1 MAREFYVLPFADPR
15 AYRRRQHRSPL
26 TQLALLDD
34 RMLDMGGMLSSLDRD
49 IGDLFRQLA
58 QTEGR
63 RGGNGFDFSSPSVQ
77 SHVEGEGEGTAN
89 YVMNVPL
96 GSDIGPEDLK
106 VSLKDHV
113 MTIEAKKEQKSEDGN
128 CRVYQEFTRKFT
140 LPKGIDMKEVKS
152 TLTPEGYLKIE
163 APLPKPPQETLP
175 EPPKPQAIP
184 IQLE

>member
-1 MAREFYVLPFADPR
+1 MAREFYVLPFDDPR
-15 AYRRRQHRSPL
+15 PYRRRQHLSPL

-49 IGDLFRQLA
+49 IGDLIKQLA

-63 RGGNGFDFSSPSVQ
+63 RGREGFDFHSPSVH
-77 SHVEGEGEGTAN
+77 SHIEGEDQGTGN
-89 YVMNVPL
+89 YVMNIPL
-96 GSDIGPEDLK
+96 GTDVGPEDVK

-128 CRVYQEFTRKFT
+128 CRVYQEYTRKFT
-140 LPKGIDMKEVKS
+140 LPKAIDMKEVKS

-163 APLPKPPQETLP
+163 APLPKPPQEALP
-175 EPPKPQAIP
+175 EPPKPKAIP